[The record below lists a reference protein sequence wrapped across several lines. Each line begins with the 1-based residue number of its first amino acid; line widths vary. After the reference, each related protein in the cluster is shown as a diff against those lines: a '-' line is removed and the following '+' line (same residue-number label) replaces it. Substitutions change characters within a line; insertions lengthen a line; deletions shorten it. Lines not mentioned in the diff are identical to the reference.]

1 MPRQT
6 RQSRLDDLVMAFTEL
21 GPAWVRWV
29 QACIPSSSI
38 SYIRMRLLH
47 ALECDGDQTMTALA
61 GSLGVTQRRVTAL
74 VDALENDG
82 LVERRPHPTDGRS
95 TVVTFTKTGR
105 AQQSLNWQQRQ
116 TEIGL
121 AFGDLPVERQKQ
133 LLAITPV
140 LTEALRKRAAE
151 RPGQGDDGCV

>member
-6 RQSRLDDLVMAFTEL
+6 RQSRLDDLVTAFTEL
-21 GPAWVRWV
+21 GPAWMRWV
-29 QACIPSSSI
+29 QACMPSSSV

-47 ALECDGDQTMTALA
+47 ALECNGDQTMTALA

-74 VDALENDG
+74 VDALASDG

-95 TVVTFTKTGR
+95 TVVTLTKAGL
-105 AQQSLNWQQRQ
+105 AQQTVNWQQRQ

-121 AFGDLPVERQKQ
+121 AFGDLPVEQQKQ

-140 LTEALRKRAAE
+140 LTEALRERAAG
-151 RPGQGDDGCV
+151 RPSRWDDACG